1 MSLLFVLVIPLW
13 KQQMNCHSTDVPLL
27 FLIYLLHASRSPWP
41 WAPDAFHFSFFSS
54 CSDVLVSKLTKTK
67 NQTIEHNGI
76 LATKLCT
83 HKENVN
89 QINEIHLSRLSG
101 DKKVFQA
108 SDSDS
113 GMCAMLDNQV
123 PVGQT
128 LELKE
133 GAQVTHY
140 SVYTCI

>member
-1 MSLLFVLVIPLW
+1 MS
-13 KQQMNCHSTDVPLL
+13 
-27 FLIYLLHASRSPWP
+27 
-41 WAPDAFHFSFFSS
+41 FSSS
-54 CSDVLVSKLTKTK
+54 CSDALVSKLTATK
-67 NQTIEHNGI
+67 NQAIERDGI

-89 QINEIHLSRLSG
+89 QINEIHLSKLPG

-113 GMCAMLDNQV
+113 GMCAMLDSHV

-133 GAQVTHY
+133 GAQVTHFMKA
-140 SVYTCI
+140 

>member
-1 MSLLFVLVIPLW
+1 M
-13 KQQMNCHSTDVPLL
+13 
-27 FLIYLLHASRSPWP
+27 
-41 WAPDAFHFSFFSS
+41 
-54 CSDVLVSKLTKTK
+54 TKTK
-67 NQTIEHNGI
+67 TQTIEQNGI

-89 QINEIHLSRLSG
+89 QINEIHLSRLSS

-113 GMCAMLDNQV
+113 GMCAMLDSQV

-128 LELKE
+128 IELKE
-133 GAQVTHY
+133 GAQVTY
-140 SVYTCI
+140 YI

>member
-1 MSLLFVLVIPLW
+1 MNYDSVVAPLFIP
-13 KQQMNCHSTDVPLL
+13 
-27 FLIYLLHASRSPWP
+27 IYL
-41 WAPDAFHFSFFSS
+41 FHSAQMFISS

-89 QINEIHLSRLSG
+89 QINEIHLSGLSG
-101 DKKVFQA
+101 DKKIFQA

-113 GMCAMLDNQV
+113 GMCAMLDSQV

-128 LELKE
+128 IELKE
-133 GAQVTHY
+133 GAQVTDY
-140 SVYTCI
+140 IWYLIVWSWDPKQANI

>member
-1 MSLLFVLVIPLW
+1 MQSPAYT
-13 KQQMNCHSTDVPLL
+13 H
-27 FLIYLLHASRSPWP
+27 FLISSQL
-41 WAPDAFHFSFFSS
+41 FFFISS

-67 NQTIEHNGI
+67 NQIIEHNGI

-113 GMCAMLDNQV
+113 GMSTMLDSQV
-123 PVGQT
+123 PVRQT
-128 LELKE
+128 IELKE
-133 GAQVTHY
+133 GAQVRVTDYDCVILRSLVSQHLKQ
-140 SVYTCI
+140 I

>member
-1 MSLLFVLVIPLW
+1 MFPCS
-13 KQQMNCHSTDVPLL
+13 
-27 FLIYLLHASRSPWP
+27 
-41 WAPDAFHFSFFSS
+41 FSFTYFIPPAFFISS
-54 CSDVLVSKLTKTK
+54 CSEVLVSKLTKTK

-108 SDSDS
+108 SDSNS
-113 GMCAMLDNQV
+113 GMCTMLNSHV
-123 PVGQT
+123 PVRQNI
-128 LELKE
+128 ELKE
-133 GAQVTHY
+133 GAQVTDY
-140 SVYTCI
+140 I

>member
-1 MSLLFVLVIPLW
+1 MASDVALFFS
-13 KQQMNCHSTDVPLL
+13 C
-27 FLIYLLHASRSPWP
+27 
-41 WAPDAFHFSFFSS
+41 PDA
-54 CSDVLVSKLTKTK
+54 LVQKLNNTK
-67 NQTIEHNGI
+67 NQVIEQEGI

-101 DKKVFQA
+101 EKRVFQA
-108 SDSDS
+108 MDSDS
-113 GMCAMLDNQV
+113 SMCTMLDSQV

-133 GAQVTHY
+133 GAQVRSY
-140 SVYTCI
+140 NNVY

>member
-1 MSLLFVLVIPLW
+1 M
-13 KQQMNCHSTDVPLL
+13 
-27 FLIYLLHASRSPWP
+27 
-41 WAPDAFHFSFFSS
+41 
-54 CSDVLVSKLTKTK
+54 LVSKLTKTK
-67 NQTIEHNGI
+67 NQIIEHNGI

-113 GMCAMLDNQV
+113 GMSTMLDSQV
-123 PVGQT
+123 PVRQT
-128 LELKE
+128 IELKE
-133 GAQVTHY
+133 GAQVHVTDYDCVILRSLVSQHLKQ
-140 SVYTCI
+140 I

>member
-1 MSLLFVLVIPLW
+1 
-13 KQQMNCHSTDVPLL
+13 MNYDSVVAPLL
-27 FLIYLLHASRSPWP
+27 IPIYL
-41 WAPDAFHFSFFSS
+41 FHSAQIFISS

-89 QINEIHLSRLSG
+89 QINEIHLSGLSG
-101 DKKVFQA
+101 DKKIFQA
-108 SDSDS
+108 SDS
-113 GMCAMLDNQV
+113 GMCAMLDSQV

-128 LELKE
+128 IELKE
-133 GAQVTHY
+133 GAQVTDY
-140 SVYTCI
+140 I

>member
-1 MSLLFVLVIPLW
+1 MRSMCSLVLLLPKIPSELFNKILISEYINFDW
-13 KQQMNCHSTDVPLL
+13 KTIDELR
-27 FLIYLLHASRSPWP
+27 LHGS
-41 WAPDAFHFSFFSS
+41 FSLTYFITHISS

-101 DKKVFQA
+101 DNKVFHA

-113 GMCAMLDNQV
+113 GMCTMLDSQV

-128 LELKE
+128 IELKE
-133 GAQVTHY
+133 GAQVTNY
-140 SVYTCI
+140 I